1 MKKIAVLLI
10 ICLALSALAG
20 CARADEGKEEF
31 ATLTQPE
38 QIIQKDEVAKK
49 EEPIESD
56 LKDEPDTDEP
66 NRLKGG
72 EKDNVNQLN
81 SNELTNEM
89 DSKEKETLK
98 NQTIYGNVPEGAQFD
113 LSSLSRMADRCV
125 GVVDLLPDSKS
136 LEDLQGMLNPQSSIV
151 FRGKINGKSTQYK
164 SDSDGYEYIETP
176 ILVQEV
182 YYGDVKV
189 GDVINCYENMFV
201 HTHDGEPVLEYYGHW
216 PPVEKDEEYLF
227 MVHRRTSLHK
237 EGGELYFPLYSRSPY
252 IKINELKVLQEKDE
266 LNFYEKR
273 NLEILTYYYLGQRG
287 GEK

>member
-1 MKKIAVLLI
+1 MKKLAILLI
-10 ICLALSALAG
+10 ICLTLSGFAG

-89 DSKEKETLK
+89 DSKEKETSK

-113 LSSLSRMADRCV
+113 LSSLPRMADRCV

-182 YYGDVKV
+182 Y
-189 GDVINCYENMFV
+189 
-201 HTHDGEPVLEYYGHW
+201 
-216 PPVEKDEEYLF
+216 
-227 MVHRRTSLHK
+227 
-237 EGGELYFPLYSRSPY
+237 
-252 IKINELKVLQEKDE
+252 
-266 LNFYEKR
+266 
-273 NLEILTYYYLGQRG
+273 
-287 GEK
+287 